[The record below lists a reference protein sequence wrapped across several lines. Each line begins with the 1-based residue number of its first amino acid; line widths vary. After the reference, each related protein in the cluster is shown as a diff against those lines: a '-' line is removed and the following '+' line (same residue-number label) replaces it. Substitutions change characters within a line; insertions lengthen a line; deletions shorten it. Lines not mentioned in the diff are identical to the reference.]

1 MSPQLFDSGLGSDA
15 PTPKQIVAELDK
27 YIVGQ
32 EKAKRAVAIAIR
44 NHYRRRELHPSFQE
58 EVTPKNI
65 LMIGP
70 TGVGKT
76 EIARRI
82 ARFISAPFIKVE
94 VTKFTEVGYVGRDVD
109 SMVRELV
116 EAAINMVRAE
126 EREKIEEA
134 ARRRAED
141 KLLDILAPLPKVQ
154 RTPFLGE
161 QEDATLETAKRY
173 RRERRQE
180 IRDHSI
186 DDTEI
191 DVEVYEPTVR
201 VMDFSAMPGM
211 EEMGTQIQQM
221 LEGNIPKKKKK
232 RKMKIAE
239 AHRAFLEQ
247 EFENLLDREKITQE
261 GLRRAQQNGI
271 VFLDEMDKIAA
282 PAGGHGHGPD
292 VSREGVQRDLL
303 PVVEGTSVSTK
314 YGPVKTDHI
323 LFIGAGAFH
332 MSKPSDLIPELQ
344 GRFPV
349 RVELESLTTDDFKR
363 ILIEPEN
370 ALTKQYQELLRV
382 DGVNLKFTQD
392 GIEELATTA
401 FKVNEGTQDIGAR
414 RLHTVVERCLEDVA
428 FRAPDPDL
436 REVVVDRKFVKATL
450 KDILASEDLQ
460 KYIL

>member
-1 MSPQLFDSGLGSDA
+1 MSRALFDSGIRGDA
-15 PTPKQIVAELDK
+15 PTPKEIVAELDK
-27 YIVGQ
+27 FIVGQ
-32 EKAKRAVAIAIR
+32 TSAKKAVAIAIR

-116 EAAINMVRAE
+116 EAALNMVRQE
-126 EREKIEEA
+126 ERIRMEKTA
-134 ARRRAED
+134 KRRAED
-141 KLLDILAPLPKVQ
+141 RILDVLAPLPKVQ

-161 QEDATLETAKRY
+161 QDEAMLEAA
-173 RRERRQE
+173 RRARKDRLQELREGGLDDQE
-180 IRDHSI
+180 I
-186 DDTEI
+186 E
-191 DVEVYEPTVR
+191 VEVLEPRVR

-211 EEMGTQIQQM
+211 EEMGMSLQQM
-221 LEGNIPKKKKK
+221 MEETIPKKRRKK
-232 RKMKIAE
+232 KMKIAE
-239 AHRAFLEQ
+239 AYRTFLEQ
-247 EFENLLDREKITQE
+247 EYEALLDREKIVQE
-261 GLRRAQQNGI
+261 GLRRAQQSGI

-282 PAGGHGHGPD
+282 RGDTHGPD

-314 YGPVKTDHI
+314 YGPVNTDHI

-349 RVELESLTTDDFKR
+349 RVELESLTAEDFKR

-370 ALTKQYQELLRV
+370 ALTKQYQQLLRV
-382 DGVNLKFTQD
+382 DGVELKFTED
-392 GIEELATTA
+392 GIDELANIA
-401 FKVNEGTQDIGAR
+401 FKVNEASQDIGAR

-428 FRAPDPDL
+428 FNAPDPNVRD
-436 REVVVDRKFVKATL
+436 VTVDRKFVQTAL
-450 KDILASEDLQ
+450 KDVLASDDLQ